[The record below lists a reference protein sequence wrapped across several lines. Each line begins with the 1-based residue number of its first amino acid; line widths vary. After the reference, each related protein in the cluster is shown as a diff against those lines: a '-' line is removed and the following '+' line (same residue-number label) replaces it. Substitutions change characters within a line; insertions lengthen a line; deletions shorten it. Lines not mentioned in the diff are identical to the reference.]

1 MPTATPPPVILCNSL
16 QAWRE
21 HYWSVENEA
30 ANSFDKATNGIED
43 GHLFAGDR
51 AAFHDDEASL
61 RRTIE
66 LFLGASAAPLTLP
79 NAQTGLPEEP
89 LSSIRF
95 IAEPAW
101 TLQDFQNQCLDDRRT
116 LGAIVIDDIQND
128 SGQFNDVALTRSYT
142 HLLSDV
148 FLATCDWD
156 SSDAEA
162 SKLLAPTDP
171 LFTKRQAQNQ
181 HKFLSGTYSKQE
193 QVLRSA
199 IRASGRNP
207 LDDHK
212 DYSSVTVAAT
222 VNGQQLSYNESPPNT
237 SIQHTTSIASGS
249 TTVPAITIH
258 WVSHQPVPGSNAQ
271 ASIPFLTIAGV
282 GTYLATQVA
291 SVTRVLSQTIT
302 TNTPTGSIQNVSSAQ
317 KQTNAAGDSLGL
329 ALAGGSL
336 AQLSSLS
343 IPGTN
348 ATAILK
354 NAAAD
359 IATSVASRLQRVCFD
374 PSDGP
379 AFESC
384 RRFFAF
390 RPPRVCDRA
399 DVTLYWFY
407 SKDSNDLL
415 EKHRNKLCFPLG
427 LVPVHLDQA
436 QKEIRLP
443 DDP

>member
-162 SKLLAPTDP
+162 SKLLAWKRLPAFDP
-171 LFTKRQAQNQ
+171 
-181 HKFLSGTYSKQE
+181 
-193 QVLRSA
+193 
-199 IRASGRNP
+199 
-207 LDDHK
+207 
-212 DYSSVTVAAT
+212 VAA
-222 VNGQQLSYNESPPNT
+222 
-237 SIQHTTSIASGS
+237 
-249 TTVPAITIH
+249 
-258 WVSHQPVPGSNAQ
+258 
-271 ASIPFLTIAGV
+271 
-282 GTYLATQVA
+282 
-291 SVTRVLSQTIT
+291 
-302 TNTPTGSIQNVSSAQ
+302 
-317 KQTNAAGDSLGL
+317 
-329 ALAGGSL
+329 
-336 AQLSSLS
+336 
-343 IPGTN
+343 
-348 ATAILK
+348 
-354 NAAAD
+354 
-359 IATSVASRLQRVCFD
+359 SR
-374 PSDGP
+374 
-379 AFESC
+379 
-384 RRFFAF
+384 
-390 RPPRVCDRA
+390 
-399 DVTLYWFY
+399 
-407 SKDSNDLL
+407 
-415 EKHRNKLCFPLG
+415 
-427 LVPVHLDQA
+427 
-436 QKEIRLP
+436 I
-443 DDP
+443 